1 MKRLR
6 LSESKHPEPMVTTK
20 QAELPTWGQIKNLTW
35 RAQQM
40 TASIGEPA
48 TPTTLL
54 LAMLAL
60 LSAQVQPSTA
70 DPHWAYVPNPP
81 LLHPVSWNERNVLV
95 YVNDKQALG
104 VPSSHHIKA
113 TSHGNYTYFG
123 MNGNVPICLSKGGN
137 YTGCVTV
144 NGTTLTNKNGTH
156 WTVIMQYLRERP
168 NRNYYC
174 PEA

>member
-20 QAELPTWGQIKNLTW
+20 QAKLPTWGQIKNLTW

-40 TASIGEPA
+40 AASTGEPA
-48 TPTTLL
+48 TPTTLP

-60 LSAQVQPSTA
+60 LSAQMQPSTA
-70 DPHWAYVPNPP
+70 DPYWAYVPNPL
-81 LLHPVSWNERNVLV
+81 LLHLVSWNERNVLV
-95 YVNDKQALG
+95 YANDTQALG

-113 TSHGNYTYFG
+113 TSHRHYIYFR
-123 MNGNVPICLSKGGN
+123 MNGNVPICLRKGIN
-137 YTGCVTV
+137 YTGCITV
-144 NGTTLTNKNGTH
+144 NGITLANKNGTH
-156 WTVIMQYLRERP
+156 WTVIMQYLGRDSP
-168 NRNYYC
+168 NYYC